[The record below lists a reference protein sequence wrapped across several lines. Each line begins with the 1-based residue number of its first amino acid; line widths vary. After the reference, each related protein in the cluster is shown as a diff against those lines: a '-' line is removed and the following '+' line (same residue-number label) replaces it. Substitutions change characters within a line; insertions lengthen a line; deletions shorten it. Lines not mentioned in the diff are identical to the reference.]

1 MKKDNILQIKSSEF
15 ALLCIKLFQNLSKNK
30 KEYILSKQILRS
42 KRNALLVAIIKRQ
55 CLYF

>member
-1 MKKDNILQIKSSEF
+1 MKKDNIVQIKSYEF

-55 CLYF
+55 YLYF